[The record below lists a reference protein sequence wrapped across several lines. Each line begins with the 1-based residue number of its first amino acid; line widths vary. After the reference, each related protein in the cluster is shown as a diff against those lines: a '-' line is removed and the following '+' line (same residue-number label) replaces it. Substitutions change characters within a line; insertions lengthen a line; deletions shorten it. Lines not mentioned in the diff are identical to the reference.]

1 VVKEFKVHKSVAIWV
16 IPLLILLAG
25 CGKDSDSR
33 VLARVNETKI
43 TGADLEREI
52 DQLPFHSRTMLQ
64 SPQAQG
70 RLLDEMVKRELLMQ
84 EAEKRKLASQPE
96 IRARLEESRRSILL
110 NALLTQEIRDKVKI
124 EEPEVRSYFD
134 KHRDELETSE
144 IHLRQIL
151 LKNPQEAEQM
161 HARLLK
167 KESFEDLARQFSQD
181 KPSASKGGDL
191 GFVSRGQMPP
201 ELERVAFS
209 MQPQEISAIIKTPK
223 GYHILKLIERKKTV
237 TLNYEEIKDR
247 LKPFAQAEKQR
258 DRLET
263 WLKELRNEAKVNVYE
278 ARLPVSLKTQPG
290 RPQETPDVTPGK
302 PSGPPSPSSSPST
315 K

>member
-1 VVKEFKVHKSVAIWV
+1 MQKSVAIWV

-64 SPQAQG
+64 SAEAQG

-84 EAEKRKLASQPE
+84 EAAKRKLASQPE
-96 IRARLEESRRSILL
+96 IQARLEETRRNILL
-110 NALLTQEIRDKVKI
+110 NALLTQEIRDKVKV

-151 LKNPQEAEQM
+151 LKDPQEAEQM

-181 KPSASKGGDL
+181 KSSAPKGGDL
-191 GFVSRGQMPP
+191 GLVSRGQMLP

-209 MQPQEISAIIKTPK
+209 MKPQEISAIIRTPK
-223 GYHILKLIERKKTV
+223 GYHILKLVERKKTV

-247 LKPFAQAEKQR
+247 LQPFAQTEKQR
-258 DRLET
+258 DRLES

-290 RPQETPDVTPGK
+290 QPKETPGVAPGK
-302 PSGPPSPSSSPST
+302 PSGPLPPPSSPST